1 MKYMTSGNETV
12 DAMGMMNIS
21 GNVIPQIWYS
31 TITRENGKPY
41 LLAITLLGD
50 IVYWYRPTE
59 IRDERNGLVVG
70 WKKRFRG
77 DLLQKTYQQ
86 YADLYGE
93 SKRSV
98 KAAMDRLEE
107 LGIIRKEFREV
118 TCGNG
123 MVLNNVMYI
132 GLNADVLNRLTY
144 PDRVP
149 ESDIY
154 PVEDQE
160 EYNEMKQTEVLAEGG
175 TEERGYS
182 YETLQGEV
190 QNFVGGGTKQCNTLL
205 QNNATPPM
213 PKGETNTKITTL
225 TTDRDYINPIYPG
238 GAVPDRRMDAMDM
251 ITAYTGIIRENI
263 EYDRLKQEY
272 GPYDGIV
279 DEITDLLVEMVSI
292 ERETVRIAGVDY
304 PYQLVKNRFLKLGSE
319 HVRYV
324 IDCLKKNV
332 TQVDNIRA
340 YLLTAL
346 YNAPGTIESYY
357 QAWVNHDMYGRGV

>member
-1 MKYMTSGNETV
+1 MNYMTSGNETV
-12 DAMGMMNIS
+12 DAMGMMNLT

-59 IRDERNGLVVG
+59 IRDERTGRVVG

-107 LGIIRKEFREV
+107 LGVIWKEFREV

-123 MVLNNVMYI
+123 MVLNNVMYV
-132 GLNADVLNRLTY
+132 GLNADVLNQLTY
-144 PDRVP
+144 PDKAP
-149 ESDIY
+149 ELEINSAE
-154 PVEDQE
+154 VQE
-160 EYNEMKQTEVLAEGG
+160 GFTEVLETKDYAEGA
-175 TEERGYS
+175 TKESGYS
-182 YETLQGEV
+182 YETLQGEG

-205 QNNATPPM
+205 QNNATPPTQ
-213 PKGETNTKITTL
+213 KGETNTKITTL
-225 TTDRDYINPIYPG
+225 TTDRDYINPIYQET
-238 GAVPDRRMDAMDM
+238 AATARRIDAMDM
-251 ITAYTGIIRENI
+251 ITTYTNIIRDNI

-279 DEITDLLVEMVSI
+279 DEIADLLVEMVSI
-292 ERETVRIAGVDY
+292 ERETVRIAGADY
-304 PYQLVKNRFLKLGSE
+304 PYQLVKNRLLKLE
-319 HVRYV
+319 ADHVRYV
-324 IDCLKKNV
+324 IDCMKKNV

>member
-1 MKYMTSGNETV
+1 MNYITSGNETV
-12 DAMGMMNIS
+12 DAMGMMNLT

-59 IRDERNGLVVG
+59 IRDEGTGVVVG

-77 DLLQKTYQQ
+77 DILQKTYQQ

-132 GLNADVLNRLTY
+132 GLNADVLNHLTY

-149 ESDIY
+149 ELRINS
-154 PVEDQE
+154 
-160 EYNEMKQTEVLAEGG
+160 TEVQVEVTEVQETEDYAEG
-175 TEERGYS
+175 TTKERGYS
-182 YETLQGEV
+182 YETLQGVV
-190 QNFVGGGTKQCNTLL
+190 QNFVGGGAKQCNTLL
-205 QNNATPPM
+205 QNNVTPLTRS
-213 PKGETNTKITTL
+213 GGTNTEITTL
-225 TTDRDYINPIYPG
+225 TTDRDYINPIYQG
-238 GAVPDRRMDAMDM
+238 TAATARRMDAMDM
-251 ITAYTGIIRENI
+251 ITAYTNIIRDNI
-263 EYDRLKQEY
+263 EYERLKQEY

-279 DEITDLLVEMVSI
+279 DEIADLLVEMVSI
-292 ERETVRIAGVDY
+292 ERETVRIAGADY
-304 PYQLVKNRFLKLGSE
+304 PYQLVKNRFLKLGSD

-332 TQVDNIRA
+332 TRVDNIRA
-340 YLLTAL
+340 YLMTAL

>member
-59 IRDERNGLVVG
+59 IRDERTGLVVG

-93 SKRSV
+93 SKRSI

-107 LGIIRKEFREV
+107 LGVIRKEFREV

-123 MVLNNVMYI
+123 MILNNVMYI

-144 PDRVP
+144 PERAP
-149 ESDIY
+149 ESEIES
-154 PVEDQE
+154 VVVQE
-160 EYNEMKQTEVLAEGG
+160 EYVEMKETVDFAEGG
-175 TEERGYS
+175 TEECGYS
-182 YETLQGEV
+182 YETLQGVV
-190 QNFVGGGTKQCNTLL
+190 QNFVGGGAKNCNTLL
-205 QNNATPPM
+205 QNNVTPPT

-225 TTDRDYINPIYPG
+225 TTDRDNINPIYQG
-238 GAVPDRRMDAMDM
+238 TVATARRMDAMDM
-251 ITAYTGIIRENI
+251 ITAYTNIIRDNI

-272 GPYDGIV
+272 GPCDGIV

-292 ERETVRIAGVDY
+292 ERETVRIAGADY
-304 PYQLVKNRFLKLGSE
+304 PYQLVKNRFLKLGSD

-324 IDCLKKNV
+324 IDCMKKNV

>member
-1 MKYMTSGNETV
+1 MNYITSGNETV
-12 DAMGMMNIS
+12 DAMGMMNLT

-59 IRDERNGLVVG
+59 IRDERTGLVVG

-107 LGIIRKEFREV
+107 LGVIYREFREI

-123 MVLNNVMYI
+123 MVLNNVLYV
-132 GLNADVLNRLTY
+132 GLNVEELNRLTY
-144 PDRVP
+144 PARTLNAEEAVSEKMVEENETEEP
-149 ESDIY
+149 ESC
-154 PVEDQE
+154 VG
-160 EYNEMKQTEVLAEGG
+160 GG
-175 TEERGYS
+175 TKESGYS
-182 YETLQGEV
+182 YKTLQGVV
-190 QNFVGGGTKQCNTLL
+190 QNFVGGGTKFCNTLP
-205 QNNATPPM
+205 QNNVTPPTEVNGTYTEIM
-213 PKGETNTKITTL
+213 TQ

-238 GAVPDRRMDAMDM
+238 ESASAGKMDLMDT
-251 ITAYTGIIRENI
+251 IAEYTEIIRENI
-263 EYDRLKQEY
+263 EFDELKQEY
-272 GPYDGIV
+272 GPYDGVV
-279 DEITDLLVEMVSI
+279 DEIANLLVETVSI
-292 ERETVRIAGVDY
+292 ERDTVRIAGADY
-304 PYQLVKNRFLKLGSE
+304 PYQLVKNRLLKLE
-319 HVRYV
+319 ADHVRYV
-324 IDCLKKNV
+324 IDCLRRNT

-346 YNAPGTIESYY
+346 YNAPGTIDSYY
-357 QAWVNHDMYGRGV
+357 QARVNHDMYGRA

>member
-1 MKYMTSGNETV
+1 MNYMTSGNETV
-12 DAMGMMNIS
+12 DAMGMMNLT

-59 IRDERNGLVVG
+59 IRDERTGRVVG

-107 LGIIRKEFREV
+107 LGVIWKEFREV

-123 MVLNNVMYI
+123 MVLNNVMYV
-132 GLNADVLNRLTY
+132 GLNADVLNQLTY
-144 PDRVP
+144 PDRAPEPDINPVEVQE
-149 ESDIY
+149 ESDE
-154 PVEDQE
+154 VQE
-160 EYNEMKQTEVLAEGG
+160 TMDFAKGG
-175 TEERGYS
+175 TKESEYS
-182 YETLQGEV
+182 YETLQRVV
-190 QNFVGGGTKQCNTLL
+190 QNFVGGGTKQCKTLL
-205 QNNATPPM
+205 QNDVTPPTSNA
-213 PKGETNTKITTL
+213 GTNTEITTL

-238 GAVPDRRMDAMDM
+238 GAKTARKMDAMDM
-251 ITAYTGIIRENI
+251 ITAYRDIIRENI

-279 DEITDLLVEMVSI
+279 DEIADLLVEMVSI
-292 ERETVRIAGVDY
+292 ERETVRIAGADY
-304 PYQLVKNRFLKLGSE
+304 PYQLVKNRFLRLGND

-340 YLLTAL
+340 YLLTSL

-357 QAWVNHDMYGRGV
+357 QAWVNHDMYGRV

>member
-50 IVYWYRPTE
+50 IMYWYRPTE

-93 SKRSV
+93 SKRSI

-107 LGIIRKEFREV
+107 LGVIRKEFREV

-123 MVLNNVMYI
+123 MILNNVMYI

-144 PDRVP
+144 PERIP
-149 ESDIY
+149 ESEIK
-154 PVEDQE
+154 PVEVQE
-160 EYNEMKQTEVLAEGG
+160 EYAEMQEIVDFTGGG
-175 TEERGYS
+175 TEEGGYS
-182 YETLQGEV
+182 YKTLQGVV
-190 QNFVGGGTKQCNTLL
+190 QNFVGEGTKQCNTLL
-205 QNNATPPM
+205 QNNVTPPT

-225 TTDRDYINPIYPG
+225 TTDRDYINPIYQG
-238 GAVPDRRMDAMDM
+238 TAATTRRMDAMDM
-251 ITAYTGIIRENI
+251 ITAYTNIIRDNI

-279 DEITDLLVEMVSI
+279 DEIADLLVEMVSI
-292 ERETVRIAGVDY
+292 ERETVRIAGADY
-304 PYQLVKNRFLKLGSE
+304 PYQLVKNRFLKLGSD

-346 YNAPGTIESYY
+346 YNAPGTIDSYY
-357 QAWVNHDMYGRGV
+357 QARVNHDMYGRGV